1 MTTKISLSCKK
12 TKKERFNCSL
22 KLLKLMFVVDV
33 DQSFGGNMDDS
44 TKEFHTDR
52 YQLRENT
59 QAFLQDSVR
68 RHR

>member
-1 MTTKISLSCKK
+1 M
-12 TKKERFNCSL
+12 
-22 KLLKLMFVVDV
+22 KLLKLMFVVDL

-59 QAFLQDSVR
+59 QAFLQESV
-68 RHR
+68 